1 MTDELFD
8 TPQKIEQALAGF
20 KSLVNHPGWILYEKI
35 VRANIEI
42 VKDQLLHGS
51 DDDTKESIALLRK
64 ALVTMENDL
73 SVPADTI
80 KRFESPIDN
89 EVDYDPYDKLEN
101 PDKKDDKSKT

>member
-8 TPQKIEQALAGF
+8 TPQKVEQALAGF

-80 KRFESPIDN
+80 KRFEAPVEL
-89 EVDYDPYDKLEN
+89 EVNLDPYDELED
-101 PDKKDDKSKT
+101 PDKKTEKNKT